1 MSSDIGNFKSF
12 YGIRVEYFLYNVF
25 VLGSYETRYDIVA
38 GQDFFVE
45 FVGVRIFKREIAT
58 SHGVENNSARPDVT
72 CKAVVFFTCNHL
84 WSCVAGTA
92 TSGLQSLVRCIC
104 ITQTEVNNFNVVL
117 LV

>member
-1 MSSDIGNFKSF
+1 
-12 YGIRVEYFLYNVF
+12 
-25 VLGSYETRYDIVA
+25 
-38 GQDFFVE
+38 
-45 FVGVRIFKREIAT
+45 
-58 SHGVENNSARPDVT
+58 
-72 CKAVVFFTCNHL
+72 VVFFTCNHL